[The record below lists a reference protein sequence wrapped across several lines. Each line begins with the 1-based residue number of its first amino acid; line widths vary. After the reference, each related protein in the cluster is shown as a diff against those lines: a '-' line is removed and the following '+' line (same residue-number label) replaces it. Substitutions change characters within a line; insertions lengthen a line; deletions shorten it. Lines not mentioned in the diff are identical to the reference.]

1 MKRRN
6 FLTAAAATGVAGAAG
21 LAAPAIAQNVIEWNM
36 VMPWP
41 KQVPGV
47 GVNGVR
53 FAERVEALSGGRIR
67 IKVYGAGELVPPFEC
82 LDAVQSGTADLAQGT
97 PYYWVGKSKALNF
110 FTGVP
115 FGMTATERTAW
126 LYYGDG
132 MALWDEVYDQFGV
145 KPFYAGSSGVQAGG
159 WFRHEINSLEDLK
172 GLKMRIAGLGGEVMR
187 RVGVTPT
194 MMPPGEIFPS
204 LTSGAVDAAE
214 WVGPWN
220 DLAFGLYKVA
230 KFYYTAAFH
239 EPGPALEVFINKS
252 KYEALPDD
260 LKAIIAAAASSIANE
275 TTADFHYHNVL
286 SLRPLVED
294 HGVKLGLFSDD
305 IIRALGKA
313 TKEVMA
319 EVAASDPLTG
329 KVHDSFMAFRDRAAE
344 YSRWMT
350 APSLNQRLTGLDA

>member
-1 MKRRN
+1 MKRRA
-6 FLTAAAATGVAGAAG
+6 FLAATGGAAAAG
-21 LAAPAIAQNVIEWNM
+21 LAAPAIAQNVMEWNM

-53 FAERVEALSGGRIR
+53 FAERLEALSGGRIR
-67 IKVYGAGELVPPFEC
+67 IKVFGAGELVPPFEC
-82 LDAVQSGTADLAQGT
+82 LDAVQNGTAQLAQGT
-97 PYYWVGKSKALNF
+97 PYYWVGKSKALNY

-126 LYYGDG
+126 LYYGGG
-132 MALWDEVYDQFGV
+132 MALWDEVYDGFGV

-159 WFRHEINSLEDLK
+159 WFRKPINSMDDLK

-187 RVGVTPT
+187 RIGVTPT

-220 DLAFGLYKVA
+220 DLAFGLHKVA
-230 KFYYTAAFH
+230 KYYYMAAFH

-252 KYEALPDD
+252 IYEGLPAD
-260 LKAIIAAAASSIANE
+260 LKAAVAAAASSIANE
-275 TTADFHYHNVL
+275 ATADFHYHNVI
-286 SLRPLVED
+286 SLKPLVEE
-294 HGVKLGLFSDD
+294 HGVTLGLFSDD
-305 IIRALGKA
+305 IIAALGAA

-319 EVAASDPLTG
+319 EIAASDPLTG
-329 KVHDSFMAFRDRAAE
+329 KVHASFTAFRDQAAE
-344 YSRWMT
+344 YSKWMT
-350 APSLNQRLTGLDA
+350 APSLNQRLIGLGA

>member
-1 MKRRN
+1 MKRRT
-6 FLTAAAATGVAGAAG
+6 FIAASALGAASAG
-21 LAAPAIAQNVIEWNM
+21 LAAPAIAQNVIEWKM

-126 LYYGDG
+126 LYYGGG
-132 MALWDEVYDQFGV
+132 MELWDEVYDGFGV
-145 KPFYAGSSGVQAGG
+145 KPFYAGSSGVQAAG
-159 WFRHEINSLEDLK
+159 WFRKEINTLEDLK

-204 LTSGAVDAAE
+204 LTSGTVDAAE

-220 DLAFGLYKVA
+220 DLAFGLHKVA

-239 EPGPALEVFINKS
+239 EPGPALEVFINKATFN
-252 KYEALPDD
+252 ALPAD
-260 LKAIIAAAASSIANE
+260 LQAIVAAAASSIANE
-275 TTADFHYHNVL
+275 ATADFHYHNVV
-286 SLRPLVED
+286 SLKPLVEQ

-313 TKEVMA
+313 SREVMA
-319 EVAASDPLTG
+319 EIAETDPLTR
-329 KVHDSFMAFRDRAAE
+329 KVHDSFTSFRDQAAE

-350 APSLNQRLTGLDA
+350 GPSLQQRLTGLNA